1 MAKKSRR
8 ARTRAPRAPKAVRV
22 TQTRRLAP
30 EPEVREVNF
39 SEEYRYVVDD
49 LKRIFIIAAVLMAL
63 LVVLALVIA

>member
-8 ARTRAPRAPKAVRV
+8 ARTRAPRAPKSVRV

-30 EPEVREVNF
+30 EPEVQDVDF

-49 LKRIFIIAAVLMAL
+49 LKRIFIIAAGLMAL
-63 LVVLALVIA
+63 LVILALVIA

>member
-8 ARTRAPRAPKAVRV
+8 ARTRAPSAPKSVRV

-30 EPEVREVNF
+30 EPEVRDVDF

-49 LKRIFIIAAVLMAL
+49 LKRIFVIAAVLMVL
-63 LVVLALVIA
+63 LVILALVIA

>member
-8 ARTRAPRAPKAVRV
+8 ARSQAPRAPKSVRV

-30 EPEVREVNF
+30 EPEVKEVNF

-49 LKRIFIIAAVLMAL
+49 LKRIFIIAAALMAL
-63 LVVLALVIA
+63 LVILALVIA